1 MFDKKYTNTLVTTYL
16 LMFVQ
21 ISIPFLLLPYMVA
34 KLEAEL
40 YGLWVLFNTIMGY
53 FGLTG
58 FGFGTTFL
66 KEVSKKDDFKYI
78 SRYLSSTL
86 FFYII
91 VSSLAVFIFLYLLIH
106 LETVFLIHDEHIFDA
121 KLAFSIF
128 FVVFF
133 INFISS
139 LFGTLLFAK
148 NMLHIQNYISMV
160 NSIITAVFI
169 FLALYNGYRL
179 ITLALIN
186 LCMSVVFSI
195 IVYYM
200 VSKKIL
206 FEISLKYFDVSL
218 IKEMIKPSIHY
229 FIITASAMV
238 ILSSD
243 NIVISSFIGVG
254 SLAVYAI
261 GYKLVDISQ
270 KILFKIVDIMI
281 PNIALLDEK
290 GKYKEIL
297 KLHNKTLVF
306 SLFLGL
312 LGYGFLFIYG
322 GSILEWWVGAEYV
335 LDENILRIFIAFGML
350 HAGVHVSAVFIVAMG
365 LHRETSY
372 MTLLDA
378 CLNVIFSIVLLKYYG
393 LFGVALGTFLAH
405 LVTSGWFTSW
415 WFYKQISLKINEN
428 NRLMDKV
435 NRVNL
440 DINKGT

>member
-1 MFDKKYTNTLVTTYL
+1 MFSKKYTYMLSTTYL

-21 ISIPFLLLPYMVA
+21 IIIPLLLLPYMVS
-34 KLEAEL
+34 KLEADL
-40 YGLWVLFNTIMGY
+40 YGLWVLFNTIIGY

-66 KEVSKKDDFKYI
+66 KEVSKQNDFKYV

-91 VSSLAVFIFLYLLIH
+91 ISSLAVLIFLYLFIH
-106 LETVFLIHDEHIFDA
+106 LDTVFLIPQTLLLEA

-148 NMLHIQNYISMV
+148 DMLHIQNYISIV
-160 NSIITAVFI
+160 NSIITAVFM
-169 FLALYNGYRL
+169 FLALYYGYML

-186 LCMSVVFSI
+186 LFMSIISAI
-195 IVYYM
+195 IVYHM
-200 VSKKIL
+200 ASKKIS
-206 FEISLKYFDVSL
+206 FTVSLKYFDVSL
-218 IKEMIKPSIHY
+218 LKEMIKPSMHY
-229 FIITASAMV
+229 FIIMASAMV

-270 KILFKIVDIMI
+270 KLLFKIVDIMI
-281 PNIALLDEK
+281 PNIAKLDEK
-290 GKYKEIL
+290 GKYEEIL
-297 KLHNKTLVF
+297 KLHNKTFLF
-306 SLFLGL
+306 SLILGL

-322 GSILEWWVGAEYV
+322 STMLEWWVGPKYA
-335 LDENILRIFIAFGML
+335 LDENILRLFVAFGML
-350 HAGVHVSAVFIVAMG
+350 HAGVHVSAIFIVAMG

-372 MTLLDA
+372 MTMLDA
-378 CLNVIFSIVLLKYYG
+378 FLNVIFSIVLLQYYG

-405 LVTSGWFTSW
+405 LLTSAWFTSW
-415 WFYKQISLKINEN
+415 WFYKQINLKINETN
-428 NRLMDKV
+428 SS
-435 NRVNL
+435 
-440 DINKGT
+440 I

>member
-1 MFDKKYTNTLVTTYL
+1 
-16 LMFVQ
+16 MFVQ
-21 ISIPFLLLPYMVA
+21 IIIPLLLLPYMVS
-34 KLEAEL
+34 KLEADL
-40 YGLWVLFNTIMGY
+40 YGLWVLFNTIIGY

-66 KEVSKKDDFKYI
+66 KEVSKQNDFKYV

-91 VSSLAVFIFLYLLIH
+91 ISSLAVLIFLYLFIH
-106 LETVFLIHDEHIFDA
+106 LDTVFLIPQTLLLEA

-148 NMLHIQNYISMV
+148 DMLHIQNYISIV
-160 NSIITAVFI
+160 NSIITAVFM
-169 FLALYNGYRL
+169 FLALYYGYML

-186 LCMSVVFSI
+186 LFMSIISAI
-195 IVYYM
+195 IVYHM
-200 VSKKIL
+200 ASKKIS
-206 FEISLKYFDVSL
+206 FTVSLKYFDVSL
-218 IKEMIKPSIHY
+218 LKEMIKPSMHY

-270 KILFKIVDIMI
+270 KLLFKIVDIMI
-281 PNIALLDEK
+281 PNIAKLDEK
-290 GKYKEIL
+290 GKYEEIL
-297 KLHNKTLVF
+297 KLHNKTFLF
-306 SLFLGL
+306 SLILGL

-322 GSILEWWVGAEYV
+322 STMLEWWVGPKYA
-335 LDENILRIFIAFGML
+335 LDENILRLFVAFGML
-350 HAGVHVSAVFIVAMG
+350 HAGVHVSAIFIVSMG

-372 MTLLDA
+372 MTMLDA
-378 CLNVIFSIVLLKYYG
+378 FLNVIFSIVLLQYYG

-405 LVTSGWFTSW
+405 LLTSAWFTSW
-415 WFYKQISLKINEN
+415 WFYKQINLKINETN
-428 NRLMDKV
+428 SS
-435 NRVNL
+435 
-440 DINKGT
+440 I